1 MKGFNLAAFAL
12 ALACLLNAAG
22 AARGQAAGEAQ
33 TQSAGATQARSAS
46 AAQTPQADERL
57 ARLLARVGEAVERYQ
72 RGLFG
77 IKFTE
82 TVRREEL
89 KEDLTPK
96 QSKEYVYESVTTRE
110 SLSDAEGDY
119 FARTLSRLQTIDGH
133 AATNKR
139 SDPAPNHEDFLNF
152 LLPKFQSLYRFSFEG
167 EELLRGRRAF
177 RVGAERP
184 GDEEPRVEWEGG
196 SFVAFAPMHMTVWV
210 DAETSD
216 VLQIESRLVRPFEFD
231 SPRGAVA
238 GPFGRFSPSRRL
250 RYERDDYSV
259 RFRPVHFKAPD
270 QTLLLPEYAEWLWVI
285 EGARRPRTRVTISF
299 TNYQRFVSDVKVIED
314 PDE

>member
-1 MKGFNLAAFAL
+1 MKGFNLAVF
-12 ALACLLNAAG
+12 ALACLLTAAG
-22 AARGQAAGEAQ
+22 AARGQAAGQ
-33 TQSAGATQARSAS
+33 TQTRGAG
-46 AAQTPQADERL
+46 AAQTPQADEGL

-72 RGLFG
+72 RGLFS
-77 IKFTE
+77 IRFTE

-96 QSKEYVYESVTTRE
+96 HSKEYVYESVTTRE

-119 FARTLSRLQTIDGH
+119 FVSTVSHLKAVDGKPAK
-133 AATNKR
+133 AAGKDSTK
-139 SDPAPNHEDFLNF
+139 SDSAKESAPNHEDFLNF
-152 LLPKFQSLYRFSFEG
+152 LLPKFQSFYRFSFEG
-167 EELLRGRRAF
+167 EELLRGRRTF

-184 GDEEPRVEWEGG
+184 GDEQPRVEWEGG
-196 SFVAFAPMHMTVWV
+196 SFVAFAPTRMAVWV
-210 DAETSD
+210 DAETGD

-259 RFRPVHFKAPD
+259 RFRPVHFKDPD